1 MTHTA
6 PILDAERKPLPGRKP
21 GRCVHVFEALPEAVR
36 SRVAPAQAFLDTV
49 FDAAPY
55 LARLAQRRPAT
66 LAACAVEPPDSLIDH
81 AIDNARIAGE
91 AAPDTEALDRALRQA
106 KADAHLVIGLAD
118 LAGIWSVEQVTAA
131 MTRFADAAVAGA
143 LAGHVRLLAGQ
154 GRAFSPETAD
164 NPLPGLFVLALG
176 KMGTGDL
183 NYSSDID
190 LVVLYDA
197 DALVLP
203 EDQEPRKRLPRLVQA
218 VTRSLQEITAD
229 GYVFRVDLRLRPDPG
244 ATPVVIST
252 EAALNY
258 YESLGQTWERAA
270 WIKARACAGDFAAAE
285 AFLRF
290 MQPFIWRRSLD
301 FAAVDDI
308 RGLARQIQTVGRR
321 AEVRPAG
328 HDLKLGRGGIR
339 EIEFY
344 AQIPQL
350 VFGGRN
356 EALRMPATLD
366 ALQALCEADVI
377 ETDVVEALTADY
389 RRLRAWEHRV
399 QMRQDEASQT
409 LPERDEDRAAIA
421 AMAGF
426 DGLPAFDGAVEA
438 CLRRVHGHFSDQ
450 FEDDE
455 PLASEAG
462 SLILTGVEPTPDTLA
477 TLERLGFAE
486 PEAVWKR
493 LNGWA
498 AGRVR
503 AVRTARARS
512 LFARIA
518 PQLVDRMAATG
529 EPDAALVRFAGFF
542 ENLPMGVQPLSLLSN
557 EPGLAA
563 DLVSIITLAPR
574 MATDLARRPNLLDA
588 MLDRR
593 FTAPLAEDGP
603 DAFGTLLS
611 DALAR
616 AGGYEEALNTARR
629 LVREERF
636 RIGAQVLRG
645 TVSAEQAG
653 AAFSSMAEISLA
665 AMAQA
670 AQAETE
676 RRFGTMPGTF
686 AVLGMGKLGGRE
698 LASDSDLD
706 IMIVYEGEGDAQ
718 SWFGRFAQRL
728 ISSLSAPTEEGELFE
743 VDMQLRPS
751 GKAGPVA
758 VSVARFETYYPGEA
772 WTWEMMALTRAR
784 VVTGDATL
792 SERVSAA
799 MRDALTQPRD
809 GRGVREDALAMRK
822 RLEEAKPARGP
833 WDLKARA
840 GGIQDIEFIAQ
851 TLQLAHASKK
861 DVLRPSTRAALAALA
876 DCGVLPGED
885 AEFLTASLDLYLGL
899 LQLMRSAHG
908 SGFDP
913 SAASAGFAERFAGLA
928 GVGSLPE
935 LETALDKRTGRV
947 RKCFR
952 RHVGKI

>member
-1 MTHTA
+1 MTHA
-6 PILDAERKPLPGRKP
+6 ILHDALAPLPGRTP
-21 GRCVHVFEALPEAVR
+21 GRCAHVFDALPEDVR
-36 SRVAPAQAFLDTV
+36 GQVEPARDFLDTV
-49 FDAAPY
+49 FEAAPY
-55 LARLAQRRPAT
+55 IARLAQRRPAT
-66 LAACAVEPPDSLIDH
+66 LAACVTETPDNLIGQ

-91 AAPDTEALDRALRQA
+91 AAPDAEALDRALRMA
-106 KADAHLVIGLAD
+106 KADAHLVVALAD
-118 LAGIWSVEQVTAA
+118 LAGAWGVERVTGA
-131 MTRFADAAVAGA
+131 MTRFADAAVAAA
-143 LAGHVRLLAGQ
+143 LTGHVRFLAAQ
-154 GRAFSPETAD
+154 DRAFAPEAPG

-190 LVVLYDA
+190 LVVLYDP

-218 VTRSLQEITAD
+218 LTRTLQEVSAE

-258 YESLGQTWERAA
+258 YENLGQTWERAA

-285 AFLRF
+285 LFLRH

-321 AEVRPAG
+321 AEIRPAG

-356 EALRMPATLD
+356 ETVRLPATLD
-366 ALQALCEADVI
+366 ALKALGGAG
-377 ETDVVEALTADY
+377 VVETEVVASLSGDY
-389 RRLRAWEHRV
+389 RQLRAWEHRV
-399 QMRQDEASQT
+399 QMRQDEPSQT
-409 LPERDEDRAAIA
+409 LPERDADRAAIA

-426 DGLPAFDGAVEA
+426 ADLAGFEAEVEA

-450 FEDDE
+450 FEDDD

-462 SLILTGVEPTPDTLA
+462 SLILTGVEPTPDTLE
-477 TLERLGFAE
+477 TLQKLGFAE
-486 PEAVWKR
+486 PETAWKR
-493 LNGWA
+493 LHGWA

-563 DLVSIITLAPR
+563 DLVAIITLAPR
-574 MATDLARRPNLLDA
+574 MASDLARRPNLLDA
-588 MLDRR
+588 MLDQR
-593 FTAPLAEDGP
+593 FTAPLAEDMP
-603 DAFGTLLS
+603 DGFRALMD
-611 DALAR
+611 DAMAR
-616 AGGYEEALNTARR
+616 AGGYEEALNAARR

-645 TVSAEQAG
+645 TAG
-653 AAFSSMAEISLA
+653 AGMAGSAFSNMAEIA
-665 AMAQA
+665 VDAMARTA
-670 AQAETE
+670 RAETE
-676 RRFGTMPGTF
+676 RRFGEMPGQF
-686 AVLGMGKLGGRE
+686 VILGMGKLGGRE

-706 IMIVYEGEGDAQ
+706 IMIVYQGEGDAQ

-728 ISSLSAPTEEGELFE
+728 ISALSAPTEEGELFE

-758 VSVARFETYYPGEA
+758 VNIARFESYYPGEA

-784 VVTGDATL
+784 VVAGDAEL
-792 SERVSAA
+792 AGRVEAA
-799 MRDALTQPRD
+799 MRAALTQPRD
-809 GRGVREDALAMRK
+809 GRGVKEDALAMRK
-822 RLEEAKPARGP
+822 RLEAAKPARGV

-851 TLQLAHASKK
+851 TGQLIQASKK
-861 DVLRPSTRAALAALA
+861 DVLRPSTREALAALA
-876 DCGVLPGED
+876 AEGVLNGRD
-885 AEFLTASLDLYLGL
+885 AELLSASLDLYLGL
-899 LQLMRSAHG
+899 QQLVRSAHG

-913 SAASAGFAERFAGLA
+913 SAASAGFSERLAGLA
-928 GVGSLPE
+928 GAGDLAALESE
-935 LETALDKRTGRV
+935 LETRAGKVRQCFKRLVGR
-947 RKCFR
+947 
-952 RHVGKI
+952 I

>member
-1 MTHTA
+1 MTDA
-6 PILDAERKPLPGRKP
+6 PILHDGLNALPGRSAR
-21 GRCVHVFEALPEAVR
+21 RCTHVFEALPEDVR
-36 SRVAPAQAFLDTV
+36 AQVATARDFLDTV
-49 FDAAPY
+49 FEAAPY
-55 LARLAQRRPAT
+55 IARLAQRRPAT
-66 LAACAVEPPDSLIDH
+66 LAACVTETPDNLIGQ

-91 AAPDTEALDRALRQA
+91 AAPDAEALDRALRMA
-106 KADAHLVIGLAD
+106 KADAHLVVALAD
-118 LAGIWSVEQVTAA
+118 LAGAWDVDRVTGA
-131 MTRFADAAVAGA
+131 MTRFADAAVSAA
-143 LAGHVRLLAGQ
+143 LTGHVRFLAGQ
-154 GRAFSPETAD
+154 DRAFAPEGPG

-190 LVVLYDA
+190 LVVLYDP

-218 VTRSLQEITAD
+218 VTRTLQEVSAE

-258 YESLGQTWERAA
+258 YENMGQTWERAA
-270 WIKARACAGDFAAAE
+270 WIKARACAGDVAAAE
-285 AFLRF
+285 RFLRH

-321 AEVRPAG
+321 AEIRPAG

-356 EALRMPATLD
+356 ETVRLPATLD
-366 ALQALCEADVI
+366 ALAALGEAGVVEADVVI
-377 ETDVVEALTADY
+377 ALSEDY

-421 AMAGF
+421 AMAGYADLAGF
-426 DGLPAFDGAVEA
+426 EAGVEA

-462 SLILTGVEPTPDTLA
+462 SLILTGVEPTPDTLE
-477 TLERLGFAE
+477 TLRKLGFTE
-486 PEAVWKR
+486 PGKTWSR
-493 LNGWA
+493 LHGWA

-529 EPDAALVRFAGFF
+529 EPDAALVRFAAFF

-563 DLVSIITLAPR
+563 DLVAIITLAPR
-574 MATDLARRPNLLDA
+574 MASDLARRPNLLDA
-588 MLDRR
+588 MLDQR
-593 FTAPLAEDGP
+593 FTAPLTEDGP
-603 DAFGTLLS
+603 DGFRMLMDEAM
-611 DALAR
+611 AR
-616 AGGYEEALNTARR
+616 AGGYEEALNAARR

-645 TVSAEQAG
+645 TVGAAAAG
-653 AAFSSMAEISLA
+653 AAFSSMAETSVD
-665 AMAQA
+665 AMAA
-670 AQAETE
+670 AARRETE
-676 RRFGTMPGTF
+676 RRFGDMPGRF
-686 AVLGMGKLGGRE
+686 VILGMGKLGGRE

-706 IMIVYEGEGDAQ
+706 IMVVYQGEGDAQ

-728 ISSLSAPTEEGELFE
+728 ISALSAPTEEGELFE

-758 VSVARFETYYPGEA
+758 VNIARFEGYYPGEA

-784 VVTGDATL
+784 VVAGDRELAG
-792 SERVSAA
+792 RVEAA
-799 MRDALTQPRD
+799 MRAALTEPRD

-822 RLEEAKPARGP
+822 RLESAKPARGV
-833 WDLKARA
+833 WDLKGRP

-851 TLQLAHASKK
+851 TGQLIHAARK
-861 DVLRPSTRAALAALA
+861 DVLRPSTRDALEALAAH
-876 DCGVLPGED
+876 GVLDGRD
-885 AEFLTASLDLYLGL
+885 AEHLTASLDLYLGVQ
-899 LQLMRSAHG
+899 QLVRSAHG

-913 SAASAGFAERFAGLA
+913 SAASAGFADRLAGLA
-928 GVGSLPE
+928 GAEDLAA
-935 LETALDKRTGRV
+935 LEQALEARADTV
-947 RKCFR
+947 RQCFR
-952 RHVGKI
+952 RLVGKI

>member
-1 MTHTA
+1 MTDA
-6 PILDAERKPLPGRKP
+6 PILVDGMEPLPGRTP
-21 GRCVHVFEALPEAVR
+21 GRCSHVIDGLPEETR
-36 SRVAPAQAFLDTV
+36 TRVEPARAFLDTV
-49 FDAAPY
+49 FDTAPY
-55 LARLAQRRPAT
+55 IARLGQRRPAT
-66 LAACAVEPPDSLIDH
+66 LAACATEPPDNLIDH

-91 AAPDTEALDRALRQA
+91 AAPDVEALDRALRQA
-106 KADAHLVIGLAD
+106 KADAHLVIALAD
-118 LAGIWSVEQVTAA
+118 LAGVWDVDRVTAA
-131 MTRFADAAVAGA
+131 MTRFADAAVAAA
-143 LAGHVRLLAGQ
+143 LTGHVRFLAAQ
-154 GRAFSPETAD
+154 ERAFAPDAPG

-190 LVVLYDA
+190 LVVLYDP
-197 DALVLP
+197 DALLLP
-203 EDQEPRKRLPRLVQA
+203 EEQEPRKRLPRLVQA
-218 VTRSLQEITAD
+218 VARTLQEMTAE

-270 WIKARACAGDFAAAE
+270 WIKARACAGDFASAE
-285 AFLRF
+285 AFLRQ

-321 AEVRPAG
+321 AEIRPAG

-356 EALRMPATLD
+356 ETVRLPATLD
-366 ALQALCEADVI
+366 ALEALRDAGVVEADV
-377 ETDVVEALTADY
+377 VASLSADY

-426 DGLPAFDGAVEA
+426 DGLSGFEAEVEA

-477 TLERLGFAE
+477 TLGTLGFAE
-486 PEAVWKR
+486 PESVWKR

-574 MATDLARRPNLLDA
+574 MATELARRPNLLDA
-588 MLDRR
+588 MLDQR
-593 FTAPLAEDGP
+593 FTAPLGDDLPDG
-603 DAFGTLLS
+603 F
-611 DALAR
+611 DALMDDAMAR
-616 AGGYEEALNTARR
+616 ARGYEDALNAARR

-645 TVSAEQAG
+645 TAGAGIAG
-653 AAFSSMAEISLA
+653 AAFSAMAEASVD
-665 AMAQA
+665 AMASA
-670 AQAETE
+670 ARAETE
-676 RRFGTMPGTF
+676 RRFGAMPGRY
-686 AVLGMGKLGGRE
+686 AILGMGKLGGRE

-706 IMIVYEGEGDAQ
+706 IMIVYEGEADAQ

-728 ISSLSAPTEEGELFE
+728 ISALSAPTEEGELFE

-758 VSVARFETYYPGEA
+758 VNIARFEAYYPGEA

-784 VVTGDATL
+784 IVAGDAAL
-792 SERVSAA
+792 GERVNAA
-799 MRDALTQPRD
+799 IRSALTEPRD
-809 GRGVREDALAMRK
+809 SRGVREDALAMRK
-822 RLEEAKPARGP
+822 RLEAGKPARGA

-851 TLQLAHASKK
+851 TLQLIHAAKR
-861 DVLRPSTRAALAALA
+861 DVLRAPTRDALAALA
-876 DCGVLPGED
+876 GEGALAQRD
-885 AEFLTASLDLYLGL
+885 ADLLSTSLDLYLGL
-899 LQLMRSAHG
+899 LQLIRSAHG

-913 SAASAGFAERFAGLA
+913 AAASAGFAERLAGLA
-928 GVGSLPE
+928 GVDGLDALEAE
-935 LETALDKRTGRV
+935 LEARAGRV
-947 RKCFR
+947 RRCFR
-952 RHVGKI
+952 RLVGKI

>member
-1 MTHTA
+1 MTDA
-6 PILDAERKPLPGRKP
+6 PILHDGLDALPGCTP
-21 GRCVHVFEALPEAVR
+21 GGSAHVFEALPEDVR
-36 SRVAPAQAFLDTV
+36 AQLEPARDFLDTV
-49 FDAAPY
+49 FGAAPY
-55 LARLAQRRPAT
+55 IARLAQRRPAT
-66 LAACAVEPPDSLIDH
+66 LAACITETSDHLIDQ

-91 AAPDTEALDRALRQA
+91 AAPDAEALDRALRMA
-106 KADAHLVIGLAD
+106 KADAHLVVALAD
-118 LAGIWSVEQVTAA
+118 LAGAWEVDRVTGA
-131 MTRFADAAVAGA
+131 MTRFADAAVSAA
-143 LAGHVRLLAGQ
+143 LTGHVRFLAAQ
-154 GRAFSPETAD
+154 ERAFAPEAPG

-190 LVVLYDA
+190 LVVLYDP

-203 EDQEPRKRLPRLVQA
+203 EGQEPRKRLPRLVQA
-218 VTRSLQEITAD
+218 VTRSLQEVSAE

-258 YESLGQTWERAA
+258 YENMGQTWERAA
-270 WIKARACAGDFAAAE
+270 WIKARACAGDFAAADR
-285 AFLRF
+285 FLRH

-321 AEVRPAG
+321 AEIRPAG

-356 EALRMPATLD
+356 ETVRLPATLD
-366 ALQALCEADVI
+366 ALAALGEAGVVDADVVASLS
-377 ETDVVEALTADY
+377 EDY
-389 RRLRAWEHRV
+389 RKLRAWEHRV
-399 QMRQDEASQT
+399 QMRQDEPSQT
-409 LPERDEDRAAIA
+409 LPEREEDRAAIA

-426 DGLPAFDGAVEA
+426 AELAGFEAEVEA

-462 SLILTGVEPTPDTLA
+462 SLILTGVEPTPDTLE
-477 TLERLGFAE
+477 TLQKLGFTD
-486 PEAVWKR
+486 PETAWKR
-493 LNGWA
+493 LHAWA

-529 EPDAALVRFAGFF
+529 EPDAALVRFAAFF

-557 EPGLAA
+557 EPHLAA

-574 MATDLARRPNLLDA
+574 MASDLARRPNLLDA
-588 MLDRR
+588 MLDQR
-593 FTAPLAEDGP
+593 FTAPLTDDAPDGFRMLM
-603 DAFGTLLS
+603 DEAMARARGYE
-611 DALAR
+611 DALNA
-616 AGGYEEALNTARR
+616 ARR

-645 TVSAEQAG
+645 KAGAVAAG
-653 AAFSSMAEISLA
+653 AAFSSMAETSLE
-665 AMAQA
+665 AMADA
-670 AQAETE
+670 ARVETE
-676 RRFGTMPGTF
+676 RRFGAMPGRF
-686 AVLGMGKLGGRE
+686 AILGMGKLGGRE

-706 IMIVYEGEGDAQ
+706 IMIVYQGEGDAL

-728 ISSLSAPTEEGELFE
+728 ISALSAPTEEGELFE

-758 VSVARFETYYPGEA
+758 VNVARFESYYPGEA

-784 VVTGDATL
+784 IVAGDKAL
-792 SERVSAA
+792 AERVEAA
-799 MRDALTQPRD
+799 MRAALTQPRD

-822 RLEEAKPARGP
+822 RLEAAKPARGV
-833 WDLKARA
+833 WDLKACP

-851 TLQLAHASKK
+851 TGQLIHASRK
-861 DVLRPSTRAALAALA
+861 DVLRPSTRDALAVLA
-876 DCGVLPGED
+876 AEGVLNARD
-885 AEFLTASLDLYLGL
+885 AELLASSLDLYLGL
-899 LQLMRSAHG
+899 QQLVRSAHG
-908 SGFDP
+908 TGFDP
-913 SAASAGFAERFAGLA
+913 AAASKGFAERLAGLGGA
-928 GVGSLPE
+928 EDLPALE
-935 LETALDKRTGRV
+935 RGLETRSDKV
-947 RKCFR
+947 RRCFR
-952 RHVGKI
+952 RLVGKI